1 MVIQFSGG
9 KIIVTPHE
17 VVVRLGHENRVTLQA
32 QAEAITLMRKGANV
46 MIANGSESKWSVKL
60 DDEEQLSAIAQ
71 TLGCDLL

>member
-1 MVIQFSGG
+1 GRHL
-9 KIIVTPHE
+9 VTG
-17 VVVRLGHENRVTLQA
+17 VVYST
-32 QAEAITLMRKGANV
+32 NV

>member
-32 QAEAITLMRKGANV
+32 QAEAITLMGKGACD
-46 MIANGSESKWSVKL
+46 VKSYEAL
-60 DDEEQLSAIAQ
+60 FTA
-71 TLGCDLL
+71 

>member
-1 MVIQFSGG
+1 M
-9 KIIVTPHE
+9 
-17 VVVRLGHENRVTLQA
+17 RLGHENRVTLQT
-32 QAEAITLMRKGANV
+32 QAEAITLMGKGVNV

>member
-17 VVVRLGHENRVTLQA
+17 VVVRLGHENRVTL
-32 QAEAITLMRKGANV
+32 EAITLMGKGANV

>member
-1 MVIQFSGG
+1 MG
-9 KIIVTPHE
+9 KGV
-17 VVVRLGHENRVTLQA
+17 
-32 QAEAITLMRKGANV
+32 NV